1 MRARTLAAR
10 ALLTLSGLTGGA
22 GARLATLSARAAD
35 LLSDAAH
42 LVSPLATCEG
52 CGGAV
57 PALALEGV
65 EVCGECSERRD
76 FAERFDTFAAKV
88 AARSAAHDAINV
100 TPYTTRRSRTE
111 EPS

>member
-1 MRARTLAAR
+1 MSPRILAAR

-22 GARLATLSARAAD
+22 GARVATLSARVAD

-65 EVCGECSERRD
+65 EVCGAC
-76 FAERFDTFAAKV
+76 AEREGEGPAPAPPDLRGLRWPALRPSP
-88 AARSAAHDAINV
+88 RSDADPATKPN
-100 TPYTTRRSRTE
+100 
-111 EPS
+111 